1 MIPKDPP
8 YRSEKL
14 RRHIAS
20 LPCMHCGKEGETQCS
35 HSNQSRD
42 GRGMSYKSHDYRCAA
57 LCVSCHH
64 EVDYGMASR
73 EEKLSIWEDAHRKT
87 IGELF
92 KRNLL
97 TPV

>member
-1 MIPKDPP
+1 
-8 YRSEKL
+8 
-14 RRHIAS
+14 
-20 LPCMHCGKEGETQCS
+20 
-35 HSNQSRD
+35 
-42 GRGMSYKSHDYRCAA
+42 MSYKSHDYRCAA

-73 EEKLSIWEDAHRKT
+73 EEKLAIWEDAHRKT